1 MFSRINVDVCK
12 TPDCKNLGVF
22 NSPDYLE
29 QGKNILCRECGF
41 FFPIISERSL
51 NLFRQ
56 SVNQSWKGLVK
67 VCPTCG
73 SSSLK
78 KYGFSA
84 QGEPRVYC
92 LQCHKTF
99 ISPVRHKD
107 DPRLEDLAR
116 LILEGASL
124 VDIRT
129 ALSVDSTGLNRVL
142 QKLSRKANQAE
153 REFVIPKFDLEM
165 STRAFR
171 IKFNGSDNS
180 LYVLVTVEENSG
192 RVIAVSTNYSTQP
205 VEDEY
210 QYVSYYEE
218 RLPPGTLAH
227 LVQRKELMTMRR
239 NTLFDVDYGPATLY
253 RNDSGMLVKPVLPA
267 YRHFELVK
275 TLTDER
281 SLNVQHYIDHECFI
295 LGGCMM
301 ANLQHVQQGR
311 CHISFVKERGDRP
324 AQRDIPYRMFQ
335 SGGIRNNVWRTYS
348 TQDYAISACSLTSNK
363 KTGMLRH
370 ATLAGATEFIT
381 YINSHPFLTQL
392 NHMSPGNVVST
403 LDYLRYAFNARHIE
417 RHDC

>member
-1 MFSRINVDVCK
+1 M
-12 TPDCKNLGVF
+12 PGMWL
-22 NSPDYLE
+22 
-29 QGKNILCRECGF
+29 

-56 SVNQSWKGLVK
+56 SVNLSWKGLVK

-142 QKLSRKANQAE
+142 QKLSRKVNQAE
-153 REFVIPKFDLEM
+153 REFVIPKFDLVM

-218 RLPPGTLAH
+218 RLPP
-227 LVQRKELMTMRR
+227 
-239 NTLFDVDYGPATLY
+239 
-253 RNDSGMLVKPVLPA
+253 
-267 YRHFELVK
+267 
-275 TLTDER
+275 ER
-281 SLNVQHYIDHECFI
+281 
-295 LGGCMM
+295 
-301 ANLQHVQQGR
+301 
-311 CHISFVKERGDRP
+311 
-324 AQRDIPYRMFQ
+324 
-335 SGGIRNNVWRTYS
+335 
-348 TQDYAISACSLTSNK
+348 
-363 KTGMLRH
+363 
-370 ATLAGATEFIT
+370 
-381 YINSHPFLTQL
+381 
-392 NHMSPGNVVST
+392 
-403 LDYLRYAFNARHIE
+403 
-417 RHDC
+417 